1 MSAYT
6 DLITSEHAPR
16 PKFMAVVDLTT
27 MPFVDAIALLGDL
40 SNRFDIDQA
49 VGVQL
54 DVVGEW
60 VGFGREIITPLEG
73 VYFEWDTAGVGWDQG
88 YWKRPF
94 DPDTGLTNLPDDAYR
109 VALKAQAALNQW
121 DGRIETA
128 IADIN
133 PIFPNNPIWIIDNQ
147 DMSMTVVVAGD
158 QLDPVYAALLTG
170 GYLALKPA
178 GVRINYLFSSDPPA
192 PIFSFDA
199 TDPDLFGGWDIGA
212 WAQTTPVT

>member
-6 DLITSEHAPR
+6 DLITSEHANK
-16 PKFMAVVDLTT
+16 PKFRAVVDLTT
-27 MPFVDAIALLGDL
+27 APFVEALALIQGLDAK
-40 SNRFDIDQA
+40 FDIDTA
-49 VGVQL
+49 EGVQL

-60 VGFGREIITPLEG
+60 VGFGRQIITPLEG
-73 VYFEWDTAGVGWDQG
+73 VYFEWDAAGVGWDQG

-109 VALKAQAALNQW
+109 ITLKAQAALNQW

-128 IADIN
+128 IADIG
-133 PIFPNNPIWIIDNQ
+133 PIFPNNAVWIIDNQ
-147 DMSMTVVVAGD
+147 NMTMTVVIAGA

-170 GYLALKPA
+170 GYLALKPG
-178 GVRINYLFSSDPPA
+178 GVRIDYLFSSAPPA
-192 PIFSFDA
+192 PIFAFDA
-199 TDPDLFGGWDIGA
+199 SDADLFGGWDVGA